1 MKGSHLNEKSP
12 SNALDS
18 DPRVVEL
25 MRKYKNGGSNF
36 EDAVNEMQKLTGL
49 SRVVCEVFLGV
60 ITRKNVVDLKRPPR
74 EG

>member
-18 DPRVVEL
+18 DPRVVDL
-25 MRKYKNGGSNF
+25 MRRYKNGSNNL
-36 EDAVNEMQKLTGL
+36 EEAVREMQQLTGL